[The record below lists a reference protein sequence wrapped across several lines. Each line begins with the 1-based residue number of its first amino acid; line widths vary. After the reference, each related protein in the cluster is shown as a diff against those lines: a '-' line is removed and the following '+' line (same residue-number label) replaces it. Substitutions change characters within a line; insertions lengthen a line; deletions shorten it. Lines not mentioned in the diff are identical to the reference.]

1 MKKIIAILAS
11 VVMLGSV
18 SCGSK
23 TSTNST
29 TSKQEITSTVES
41 SSVDSSTVENV
52 ENVEK
57 TEVETE
63 TVAKE
68 DKDYINWWG
77 LNMYCPDEY
86 DSDGMIGI
94 TQYYVYDK
102 SGEEY
107 KKKRCMVFYTY
118 AHPEVD
124 TMTPESVKDLM
135 YEHDFAYY
143 GLSAYYRDEIIK
155 ENNVIS
161 EEKVTVN
168 GCECIRQEGTLHCDD
183 LLEPHDYFYVAYF
196 GVLDFPMQGKQ
207 PAMMIAFTPN
217 LDDESKAEVIHDI
230 DTAAQNAAPVE
241 DSIT

>member
-29 TSKQEITSTVES
+29 TSKQEVTSTAES
-41 SSVDSSTVENV
+41 SSVDSSTV

-63 TVAKE
+63 TVAEE

>member
-29 TSKQEITSTVES
+29 TSKQEVTSTAES
-41 SSVDSSTVENV
+41 SSVDSSTV

-118 AHPEVD
+118 AHPDVD

-230 DTAAQNAAPVE
+230 DTAAQNVAPVE

>member
-29 TSKQEITSTVES
+29 TSKQEVTSTAES
-41 SSVDSSTVENV
+41 SSVDSSTV

-241 DSIT
+241 DSIA

>member
-1 MKKIIAILAS
+1 MKKIIAIMALTSMIAC
-11 VVMLGSV
+11 VG
-18 SCGSK
+18 CGDKTESNTTEK
-23 TSTNST
+23 TSSNIAVEASST
-29 TSKQEITSTVES
+29 ADGTTVTESTSVEESTVA
-41 SSVDSSTVENV
+41 
-52 ENVEK
+52 
-57 TEVETE
+57 TEA
-63 TVAKE
+63 VAGD

-124 TMTPESVKDLM
+124 TMTPESVKSLM

-161 EEKVTVN
+161 EENVTVN

-241 DSIT
+241 DSIA

>member
-29 TSKQEITSTVES
+29 TSKQEVTSTAES
-41 SSVDSSTVENV
+41 SSVDSSTV

-124 TMTPESVKDLM
+124 TMAPESVKDLM

-230 DTAAQNAAPVE
+230 DTAAQNAAPVD
-241 DSIT
+241 DSIA

>member
-1 MKKIIAILAS
+1 MKKLIAILAS

-29 TSKQEITSTVES
+29 TSKQEVTSTAES
-41 SSVDSSTVENV
+41 SSVDSSTV

-63 TVAKE
+63 TVAEE